1 VRSDKVILE
10 LSSDEMMIFNSLM
23 NLGLSDFSILAQMA
37 DMCGISTKI
46 FKSSEII
53 DTIKGCVAS

>member
-1 VRSDKVILE
+1 MMILE
-10 LSSDEMMIFNSLM
+10 LSPDEMMIFNSLM

-46 FKSSEII
+46 FKSSEAVEAIW
-53 DTIKGCVAS
+53 GCVGS